1 VSKSSISSYLLN
13 SILTSTELKKDLNKE
28 LSFYI
33 GSGFTKDTHS
43 EGYGLKILNKIQLQ
57 MEQNKILLLSDLEA
71 LYPSLYDLFN
81 QNFTVVSQKNYA
93 RIAMGSTNNTFSLVD
108 DGFKCIVLVDEKDLD
123 KQDTPFLN
131 RFEKHII
138 SFEYLLKKEYID
150 EAEKIYIL
158 VQSFANPN
166 LQENNKIDIKF
177 NLNNLLINCDK
188 EEIQGIIYNKFS
200 EYEKNKKIL
209 LVQDC
214 QDLVLEKIAL
224 TLPQDIIFLLKHSGF
239 EQIYPN
245 MADKI
250 IGFYQKGEHANLLKF
265 LKTMKN
271 TKNVIYTYT
280 SIDEPLLGNYSG
292 EFETELLGK
301 AKLPVSQFQYA
312 QTVAFAGLITLQLI
326 QAFHSRSVYS
336 SVFKTGILENKWLV
350 GANLLSFVLMLIG
363 ILGESGVAPFFA
375 SKAEI
380 FRTAGSP
387 YIVII
392 HLSSLFIIVRAVEI
406 LLLVLW

>member
-1 VSKSSISSYLLN
+1 
-13 SILTSTELKKDLNKE
+13 
-28 LSFYI
+28 
-33 GSGFTKDTHS
+33 
-43 EGYGLKILNKIQLQ
+43 

-81 QNFTVVSQKNYA
+81 QNFTVVSHKNYA

-150 EAEKIYIL
+150 EAEKIYNII
-158 VQSFANPN
+158 QSFSNQR
-166 LQENNKIDIKF
+166 LQDNNGIDIKF
-177 NLNNLLINCDK
+177 NLSYLLINCDK

-200 EYEKNKKIL
+200 ELEKENKEKEKGKPNL
-209 LVQDC
+209 LVQDF

-224 TLPQDIIFLLKHSGF
+224 TLPQDIIFLLKYSGF

-250 IGFYQKGEHANLLKF
+250 IQFYQKGEHANFLKF

-271 TKNVIYTYT
+271 K
-280 SIDEPLLGNYSG
+280 
-292 EFETELLGK
+292 K
-301 AKLPVSQFQYA
+301 
-312 QTVAFAGLITLQLI
+312 
-326 QAFHSRSVYS
+326 
-336 SVFKTGILENKWLV
+336 
-350 GANLLSFVLMLIG
+350 M
-363 ILGESGVAPFFA
+363 
-375 SKAEI
+375 
-380 FRTAGSP
+380 
-387 YIVII
+387 
-392 HLSSLFIIVRAVEI
+392 
-406 LLLVLW
+406 